1 MKKLLT
7 SIFILT
13 LFWGFSIELSAQ
25 KKPKRA
31 AQMCERLVPHLNE
44 AGIDAMFCGHIHK
57 WRVAEP
63 DGSLS
68 NAEFPVICN
77 PNLQRM
83 EVTATKNA
91 LHVNTFDRNGANTYN
106 HIVNLK

>member
-13 LFWGFSIELSAQ
+13 LFWSFSIELSAQ

-44 AGIDAMFCGHIHK
+44 AGIDAWC
-57 WRVAEP
+57 EY
-63 DGSLS
+63 L
-68 NAEFPVICN
+68 
-77 PNLQRM
+77 
-83 EVTATKNA
+83 
-91 LHVNTFDRNGANTYN
+91 
-106 HIVNLK
+106 